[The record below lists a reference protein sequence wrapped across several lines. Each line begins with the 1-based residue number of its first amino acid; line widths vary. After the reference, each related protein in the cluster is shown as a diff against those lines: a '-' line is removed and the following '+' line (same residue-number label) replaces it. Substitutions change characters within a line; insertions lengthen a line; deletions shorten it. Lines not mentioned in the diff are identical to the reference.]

1 MSGITLTKLTQ
12 GRISIPNNN
21 VITYGVENG
30 IDSDTLSGTLTH
42 LMEEHRTRV
51 GAVTGPEAATTSTDG
66 VISNGTERL
75 RLQGSRLQNSRFA
88 CFRCCGN
95 IITYLVRLRS
105 TPEELEQRYKSK
117 EIDKFLEK
125 EKHTFRRQVKLLLLG
140 AGESG
145 KSTFLK
151 QMRIIHGVN
160 FDYELLLEYQSVIYQ
175 NVIRGMQVLL
185 DAREKLNIAWGSDGR
200 EQDAYDAKLMECSS
214 LDLPKFMEYAP
225 LISRLWQDRGIR
237 RAFERRREFQISDSV
252 SYFLDEIERLA
263 TPDYVPTHKD
273 ILHCRKA
280 TKGVYEFCVKVQ
292 NIPFV
297 FVDVGGQRT
306 QRQKWTR
313 CFDSSVT
320 SIIFLVSSSEFDQVL
335 AEDRKTN
342 RLEESKNI
350 FDTIVN
356 NATFK
361 GISIILFLNKTDLL
375 EQKVRNPETD
385 IRWYYPH
392 FNGNPHS
399 VLDVQNFILQMFM
412 SVRRSSSISRIYH
425 HFTTAIDTRNI
436 NVVFN
441 SVKDTILQRNLN
453 ALMLQ

>member
-1 MSGITLTKLTQ
+1 MGGDAAIRRSATLTSTH
-12 GRISIPNNN
+12 N
-21 VITYGVENG
+21 EM
-30 IDSDTLSGTLTH
+30 GTMAH
-42 LMEEHRTRV
+42 LMEGQRDSEPYSTSSQ
-51 GAVTGPEAATTSTDG
+51 GNGLAA
-66 VISNGTERL
+66 
-75 RLQGSRLQNSRFA
+75 SRFA
-88 CFRCCGN
+88 CLRCCGKF
-95 IITYLVRLRS
+95 ISYLVRLRN
-105 TPEELEQRYKSK
+105 TPEELEQRYKSR

-151 QMRIIHGVN
+151 QMRIIHGIN
-160 FDYELLLEYQSVIYQ
+160 FEPELIREYQYVIYQ
-175 NVIRGMQVLL
+175 NVLRGMQVLI
-185 DAREKLNIAWGSDGR
+185 DARQKLEIPWENNER
-200 EQDAYDAKLMECSS
+200 ENDANYAKLIECSNVEIDNFIQWS
-214 LDLPKFMEYAP
+214 PY
-225 LISRLWQDRGIR
+225 IRRLWQDRGIR
-237 RAFERRREFQISDSV
+237 RAYERRREFQISDSV
-252 SYFLDEIERLA
+252 SYFLNDVDRLS
-263 TPDYVPTHKD
+263 TYDYVPTHKD

-280 TKGVYEFCVKVQ
+280 TKGVYEFCVKIQ

-306 QRQKWTR
+306 QRQKWTK

-356 NATFK
+356 NNTFK

-385 IRWYYPH
+385 IRWYYPQ
-392 FNGNPHS
+392 FSGNPHS
-399 VLDVQNFILQMFM
+399 LLDVQNFTLQMFM
-412 SVRRSSSISRIYH
+412 SVHKSPQSRIYH
-425 HFTTAIDTRNI
+425 HFTTAIDTRNMK
-436 NVVFN
+436 VVFN

>member
-1 MSGITLTKLTQ
+1 MSRNTLTTLTHIGNQ
-12 GRISIPNNN
+12 TTSVTNSSNRSSNNN
-21 VITYGVENG
+21 SSNN
-30 IDSDTLSGTLTH
+30 DTRTGTLTH
-42 LMEEHRTRV
+42 LMEEHHQQQSHP
-51 GAVTGPEAATTSTDG
+51 GAAGRAGLISDG
-66 VISNGTERL
+66 AERL
-75 RLQGSRLQNSRFA
+75 RRQGSRLQTSRFA
-88 CFRCCGN
+88 CMRCCGN
-95 IITYLVRLRS
+95 FLTHLVRLRS

-117 EIDKFLEK
+117 EIDRFLEK

-160 FDYELLLEYQSVIYQ
+160 FDPELQREYQYVIYQ

-185 DAREKLNIAWGSDGR
+185 DAREKLDISWGNDGR
-200 EQDAYDAKLMECSS
+200 EQDANDAKLMECNAIEATR
-214 LDLPKFMEYAP
+214 FVEYAP
-225 LISRLWQDRGIR
+225 LIRRLWQDRGIR
-237 RAFERRREFQISDSV
+237 RAYERRREFQISDSV

-263 TPDYVPTHKD
+263 KPDYVPTHKD
-273 ILHCRKA
+273 ILHCRRA

-313 CFDSSVT
+313 CFDTSVT

-356 NATFK
+356 NNTFR

-375 EQKVRNPETD
+375 EQKVHNPETD
-385 IRWYYPH
+385 IRWYYPQ
-392 FNGNPHS
+392 FSGNPHLL
-399 VLDVQNFILQMFM
+399 LDVQNFMLQMFM
-412 SVRRSSSISRIYH
+412 SVRRTSSTSRIYH

>member
-1 MSGITLTKLTQ
+1 MGGDAAIRRSATLASTH
-12 GRISIPNNN
+12 N
-21 VITYGVENG
+21 EM
-30 IDSDTLSGTLTH
+30 GTMAH
-42 LMEEHRTRV
+42 LMEGQRDNEPYRTSR
-51 GAVTGPEAATTSTDG
+51 P
-66 VISNGTERL
+66 
-75 RLQGSRLQNSRFA
+75 GSRLLTSRFA
-88 CFRCCGN
+88 CLRCCGN
-95 IITYLVRLRS
+95 IISYLVRIRN
-105 TPEELEQRYKSK
+105 TPEELEQRYKSR

-151 QMRIIHGVN
+151 QMRIIHGIS
-160 FDYELLLEYQSVIYQ
+160 FEPELIREYQYVIYQ
-175 NVIRGMQVLL
+175 NVIRGMQVLI
-185 DAREKLNIAWGSDGR
+185 DARQKLEIPWENNER
-200 EQDAYDAKLMECSS
+200 ENDANYAKLIESS
-214 LDLPKFMEYAP
+214 KVEIDNFIQWAP
-225 LISRLWQDRGIR
+225 YIRRLWQDRGIR
-237 RAFERRREFQISDSV
+237 RAYERRREFQISDSV
-252 SYFLDEIERLA
+252 SYFLNDIDRLS
-263 TPDYVPTHKD
+263 TYDYVPTHKD

-280 TKGVYEFCVKVQ
+280 TKGVYEFCVKIQ

-306 QRQKWTR
+306 QRQKWTK

-356 NATFK
+356 NNTFK

-385 IRWYYPH
+385 IRWYYPQ
-392 FNGNPHS
+392 FSGNPHS
-399 VLDVQNFILQMFM
+399 LLDVQNFTLQLFM
-412 SVRRSSSISRIYH
+412 SVHKSPQSRIYH

-436 NVVFN
+436 KVVFH

>member
-1 MSGITLTKLTQ
+1 MGGDAAIRRSATLASTH
-12 GRISIPNNN
+12 N
-21 VITYGVENG
+21 EM
-30 IDSDTLSGTLTH
+30 GTMAH
-42 LMEEHRTRV
+42 LMEGQRDTEAYRTSR
-51 GAVTGPEAATTSTDG
+51 
-66 VISNGTERL
+66 
-75 RLQGSRLQNSRFA
+75 QGSGLLSSRFA
-88 CFRCCGN
+88 CLRCCGN
-95 IITYLVRLRS
+95 VLSYLVRLRN
-105 TPEELEQRYKSK
+105 TPEELEQRYKSR

-151 QMRIIHGVN
+151 QMRIIHGIN
-160 FDYELLLEYQSVIYQ
+160 FEPELIREYQYVIYQ
-175 NVIRGMQVLL
+175 NVLRGMQVLI
-185 DAREKLNIAWGSDGR
+185 DARQKLEIPWENNER
-200 EQDAYDAKLMECSS
+200 ENDANYAKLIECCNVEI
-214 LDLPKFMEYAP
+214 DNFIQWAP
-225 LISRLWQDRGIR
+225 YIRRLWQDRGIR
-237 RAFERRREFQISDSV
+237 RAYERRREFQISDSV
-252 SYFLDEIERLA
+252 SYFLNDIDRLA
-263 TPDYVPTHKD
+263 TYDYVPTHKD

-280 TKGVYEFCVKVQ
+280 TKGVYEFCVKIQ

-306 QRQKWTR
+306 QRQKWTK

-356 NATFK
+356 NNTFK

-385 IRWYYPH
+385 IRWFYPQ
-392 FNGNPHS
+392 FSGNPHS
-399 VLDVQNFILQMFM
+399 LLDVQNFTLQMFM
-412 SVRRSSSISRIYH
+412 SVHKSPQSRIYH

-436 NVVFN
+436 KIVFN

>member
-1 MSGITLTKLTQ
+1 MGGDAAIRRSATLASTH
-12 GRISIPNNN
+12 N
-21 VITYGVENG
+21 EM
-30 IDSDTLSGTLTH
+30 GTMAH
-42 LMEEHRTRV
+42 LMEGQQRESEPYRTNR
-51 GAVTGPEAATTSTDG
+51 
-66 VISNGTERL
+66 
-75 RLQGSRLQNSRFA
+75 QGSGLMASRFA
-88 CFRCCGN
+88 CLRCCGN
-95 IITYLVRLRS
+95 ILSYLVRLRN
-105 TPEELEQRYKSK
+105 TPEELEQRYKSR

-151 QMRIIHGVN
+151 QMRIIHGIN
-160 FDYELLLEYQSVIYQ
+160 FEPELIREYQYVIYQ
-175 NVIRGMQVLL
+175 NVLRGMQVLI
-185 DAREKLNIAWGSDGR
+185 DARQKLEIPWENNER
-200 EQDAYDAKLMECSS
+200 ENDANYAKLIECSKVEI
-214 LDLPKFMEYAP
+214 DNFIQWAP
-225 LISRLWQDRGIR
+225 YIRRLWQDRGIR
-237 RAFERRREFQISDSV
+237 RAYERRREFQISDSV
-252 SYFLDEIERLA
+252 SYFLNDIDRLA
-263 TPDYVPTHKD
+263 TYDYVPTHKD

-280 TKGVYEFCVKVQ
+280 TKGVYEFCVKIQ

-306 QRQKWTR
+306 QRQKWTK

-356 NATFK
+356 NNTFK

-385 IRWYYPH
+385 IRWFYPQ
-392 FNGNPHS
+392 FSGNPHS
-399 VLDVQNFILQMFM
+399 LLDVQNFTLQMFM
-412 SVRRSSSISRIYH
+412 SVHKSPQSRIYH

-436 NVVFN
+436 KVVFN